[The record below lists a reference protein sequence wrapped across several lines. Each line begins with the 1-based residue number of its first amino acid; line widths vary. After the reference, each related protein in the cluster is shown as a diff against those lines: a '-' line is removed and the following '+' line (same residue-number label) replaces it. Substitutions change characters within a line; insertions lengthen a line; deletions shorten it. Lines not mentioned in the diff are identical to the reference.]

1 MGMTYK
7 QFWEEDC
14 LLVIPYRKA
23 YVLRQEE
30 QNRAAWLQGVYFL
43 KALQGSALYVQGF
56 MPKGAKIEP
65 FPQQPI
71 DFTSKAQQSEQER
84 IDDEAKREAGK
95 IKRGMMDFMLAQ
107 QAEKKKKELA
117 DVMAENP
124 TGKE

>member
-23 YVLRQEE
+23 YILRQEE

-71 DFTSKAQQSEQER
+71 DFTRKEKSEQER
-84 IDDEAKREAGK
+84 IDDEAKREAEK

-117 DVMAENP
+117 DVMAKNP
-124 TGKE
+124 TWKE

>member
-71 DFTSKAQQSEQER
+71 DFTRKEKSEQER
-84 IDDEAKREAGK
+84 IDDEAKREAEK